1 MVEINRRAVLV
12 GGVTAG
18 VAAASPAIAALEPP
32 ALPDPNL
39 ARLYLYD
46 DTLDREI
53 VSIPLTDL
61 AADVR
66 WENTTEEIYDVSYA
80 ILDVT
85 VLGKRLLLRFDITRD
100 YGKPIAVHNGDLLV
114 IRGPLL
120 TLT

>member
-100 YGKPIAVHNGDLLV
+100 YGKPIAVHNGDLL
-114 IRGPLL
+114 IIQGPFL